1 MKIANHLQAVY
12 VPNMVIRH
20 ASRSQAAQRRR
31 RQPEQRGQGQA
42 RGTSRGCWG
51 RYGPKGWNNQGRHTK
66 DAVLRKDERGGDPPP
81 PPAAGG
87 PPMADRRDKG
97 GRGAADPKSH
107 AFFWAIFQG
116 SDPEGPEEGE
126 EEDGW
131 TEGGKAV
138 EALPSST
145 APASYPTRKFPG
157 TFLLLETSLLA
168 YCLYRLWQ
176 ETSQVLTCYI
186 LPSRA
191 SLPPSLGNW
200 AAATYHSLL
209 RSSSSPRRAAS
220 HMCFAYWPGSSPSPS
235 PLPFLLRYHQTGSR
249 SLLDIVMETGIFAST
264 AFTLSRLLKKSYFF
278 IDVEKYM
285 DPACEPP
292 YKNIHEHR

>member
-31 RQPEQRGQGQA
+31 RHPEQRGRGQA
-42 RGTSRGCWG
+42 RGTPRGWWG
-51 RYGPKGWNNQGRHTK
+51 RHGPKGWNNQRRRGN
-66 DAVLRKDERGGDPPP
+66 DAVLGKDETGGGVPP

-87 PPMADRRDKG
+87 PMADRRDKG
-97 GRGAADPKSH
+97 GRGATDPKSH
-107 AFFWAIFQG
+107 AFFWAMFQG
-116 SDPEGPEEGE
+116 SHPEGPEEGE

-157 TFLLLETSLLA
+157 IFLLLETSLLA

-186 LPSRA
+186 LPPRA
-191 SLPPSLGNW
+191 SLPPSLGTW

-220 HMCFAYWPGSSPSPS
+220 HMCFAYWPGTSPSPS